1 MARSR
6 ASRAGCTVPRGRGS
20 LAKGQAG
27 FKRGRA
33 GSAFRRD
40 EARRSRRLPL
50 TRRTLLCLSAG
61 GAALLLLLVGR
72 GLGAGQPGRY
82 AHFAEKSEAAE
93 LGSRVEAPGDAAQS
107 GGGDISLQ
115 VKTET
120 GAETMPLEDYVLG
133 VVAAEMP
140 ASFAKEALKAQAVA
154 ARTYTVRKLLHGG
167 CGRCPGGLCTDSA
180 HCQAYAGEEQLRARW
195 GEAYAANHAK
205 VEATVRETAGQVL
218 TYDGTVIEAL
228 FHSSSEGSTEDCAH
242 VFAQDLPYLKAVSSP
257 EAEQKSEVRL
267 AAADFVARADAAF
280 GDCGLKADA
289 LAGQVRVSARYESG
303 RVQTLRLGSR
313 EVSGTAARRAFSLR
327 SANFSVAV
335 QGGEVIFA
343 VRGYGHGVGMSQRG
357 ADALAAAGRGYAEIL
372 AHYYTGTTLADAGDF
387 LPEG

>member
-1 MARSR
+1 M
-6 ASRAGCTVPRGRGS
+6 
-20 LAKGQAG
+20 GQ
-27 FKRGRA
+27 
-33 GSAFRRD
+33 
-40 EARRSRRLPL
+40 L
-50 TRRTLLCLSAG
+50 
-61 GAALLLLLVGR
+61 
-72 GLGAGQPGRY
+72 GRY
-82 AHFAEKSEAAE
+82 AHFAEKSEVAE
-93 LGSRVEAPGDAAQS
+93 LGSRVEAPGNAAQPA
-107 GGGDISLQ
+107 GGGISLQ
-115 VKTET
+115 VKTDT
-120 GAETMPLEDYVLG
+120 GTETMPLEDYVLG

-140 ASFAKEALKAQAVA
+140 ASFAEEALKAQAVA

-205 VEATVRETAGQVL
+205 VEAAVRETAGQVL
-218 TYDGTVIEAL
+218 TYDGAVIEAL

-267 AAADFVARADAAF
+267 AAADFIARADAAF

-289 LAGQVRVSARYESG
+289 LAGQVEVRARYESG

-335 QGGEVIFA
+335 QGGEVVFA

-357 ADALAAAGRGYAEIL
+357 ADALAADGQGYAEIL

-387 LPEG
+387 LPQG